1 MSMDLRIKLMRIKDL
16 EANIEIA
23 KKTYEEEISRLEKL
37 QENCTHEIVIVGS
50 SNPGY
55 SVKAKCLFCG
65 KHFSTP
71 HDLRKLPNKSLLE
84 ACYCNRFEGYS
95 EDEINSC
102 ITSMANSIVRKNSNI
117 TVTELYDELQKFLS
131 C

>member
-1 MSMDLRIKLMRIKDL
+1 MDLRIKLMRIKDL

-37 QENCTHEIVIVGS
+37 QENCSHEIVIVVS

-71 HDLRKLPNKSLLE
+71 HDLRELPNKSLLE
-84 ACYCNRFEGYS
+84 ACYCKRFKGYS
-95 EDEINSC
+95 EDQINGC
-102 ITSMANSIVRKNSNI
+102 ITLKSYSITRKNSNI
-117 TVTELYDELQKFLS
+117 TIDELRDELQQFLS
-131 C
+131 